1 MLPLSPSMLLRAAA
15 VAAAMMLPAMESS
28 LGGSLPTM
36 PPSPPPPTAPSRKS
50 ARTPLAS
57 RGDGASCN
65 KIESVSRLLRTRTIC
80 SRFEL
85 STSCASS
92 LLLLCRRFCHRSTSR

>member
-15 VAAAMMLPAMESS
+15 DAAAMMLPAMESS
-28 LGGSLPTM
+28 LGGSLPTI
-36 PPSPPPPTAPSRKS
+36 PPSPSRKS
-50 ARTPLAS
+50 ARMPLAS
-57 RGDGASCN
+57 RGDGVSCSN
-65 KIESVSRLLRTRTIC
+65 IESVSRLLRTRTIC

-85 STSCASS
+85 STSWASS

>member
-28 LGGSLPTM
+28 LDGSLPAM
-36 PPSPPPPTAPSRKS
+36 PPSPPPTAPSRKS
-50 ARTPLAS
+50 ASTPLAS
-57 RGDGASCN
+57 RGDGVSCS

-80 SRFEL
+80 SRLEL
-85 STSCASS
+85 STSWASS
-92 LLLLCRRFCHRSTSR
+92 LLLL